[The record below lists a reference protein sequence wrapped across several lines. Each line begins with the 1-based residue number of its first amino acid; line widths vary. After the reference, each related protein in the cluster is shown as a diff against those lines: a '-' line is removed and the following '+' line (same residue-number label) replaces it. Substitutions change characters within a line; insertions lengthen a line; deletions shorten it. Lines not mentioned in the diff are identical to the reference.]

1 MINYLSIDLFLFR
14 MAFIKKSDNA
24 QVGVIVA
31 ILLAALLAIILVII
45 QVEYVPQWMN
55 DKEAGHMETVRNQF
69 AVLKSNI
76 DTLCIA
82 GQSTP
87 MSSPIKL
94 GSERISYF
102 ASSRSFGSLNILS
115 SENSNFNI
123 QITSP
128 DGKIE
133 ETFSNSSVTNGTIE
147 NVTQISYFELVI
159 NLLGNQEFQVFVRDG
174 ESELGNMTVSLNSY
188 YNITLTVNK
197 VDEAEP
203 IFNQS
208 IATGIS
214 GGNYRIN
221 LLNPDYKLYRIIG
234 SNNPYNVTSS
244 IPFTLQLNASGGGT
258 YEIEGKRFNDT
269 SFPKTYSVGTIKYSA
284 NNAYFPDQSY
294 LYESGAVMIN
304 QSVGSAMVFPPSF
317 SSPSSPIQRANISLS
332 IINVTSGGGK
342 DSASGYGTYSVKTD
356 FGCISQIHLRG
367 TYVNFTINTDYP
379 EAWFRYLNKSFN
391 ISHGY
396 IDINVSRTSNSVKMY
411 AHAIRDQVPVDLRLT
426 IVEISARIE

>member
-115 SENSNFNI
+115 YDNSNFNI

-133 ETFSNSSVTNGTIE
+133 ETFSSTHIQNGSMGNITHL
-147 NVTQISYFELVI
+147 SFFELNISDVS
-159 NLLGNQEFQVFVRDG
+159 DG
-174 ESELGNMTVSLNSY
+174 EDFSVRVNDSETEVSMGSIEVNVIDTK
-188 YNITLTVNK
+188 ITLTTKNSTETIY
-197 VDEAEP
+197 DQP
-203 IFNQS
+203 

-234 SNNPYNVTSS
+234 SNNPYNVISS

-304 QSVGSAMVFPPSF
+304 QSVGSAMVLPPSF

-356 FGCISQIHLRG
+356 FGCINQVHLRG

-426 IVEISARIE
+426 IVKMYAWIE